1 MVIKRRRKKAATLV
15 EVIISIAIFSLL
27 VLPTMSLILTSIK
40 NVKKT
45 NENEKA
51 EIIGKQV
58 IEEIKSMDLS
68 RLENSI
74 ELGNGI
80 VLNKNEDGTITTRN
94 NGEKGFQTIDDNYQ
108 VEVTLTKNSN
118 LEYSSISDNMDG
130 EFNIYH
136 KDGKLFIQDV
146 KAKDDEGI
154 KEIRLKRNQYEKIT
168 ITNKYNLDEE
178 LNLIEIKLSSGEVIN
193 IKKRN
198 KNDEFNKETGYIK
211 FNLLGSEE
219 DTLDKIKINID
230 VKNLMSQDFNIY
242 ISKRENSNF
251 ETEVNIDKDS
261 IGGMLITDD
270 IFTPNKIGDMYNLS
284 VVVKKD
290 SKILFNAEGYK
301 NIDM

>member
-1 MVIKRRRKKAATLV
+1 MVIKRKRKKAATLV

-94 NGEKGFQTIDDNYQ
+94 DGEKGFQTIDDNYQ

>member
-94 NGEKGFQTIDDNYQ
+94 DGEKGFQTIDDNYQ

-154 KEIRLKRNQYEKIT
+154 KEIRLKRNQDEKIT

-211 FNLLGSEE
+211 FNLLESEE